1 MKIEKTNFNV
11 SDFIKNVFKQE
22 VSKKIDE
29 EIDKKVEEFR
39 KELVNNK
46 DNYIAE
52 IMKAIRIY
60 SEQQSTGYYPRYQ
73 IVFENVYK
81 EEKWKK

>member
-11 SDFIKNVFKQE
+11 SDFIKNVFRQE